1 VGAPL
6 AVRGNLARAEGQ
18 RVTEIFANLGV
29 GFVNAVQPLNFLM
42 IVLGLTIGIIAG
54 ALPGITMLNAIVLV
68 LPFTYLMGIVP
79 ALLLMIGVYCGGVF
93 GGSIT
98 GILFNIPGDPM
109 NVPTTW
115 EGYRLSRQGKTQYAL
130 GLAIMSSAFGGLVS
144 ALFLAFFAPPFA
156 RFALTFS
163 TVEFFAV
170 VVFGLASVS
179 VLGQSAMIPALISLF
194 AGMFLGTIGTEA
206 QYGVERFT
214 FGVPFLKSGVDFVT
228 VLIGL
233 FAIGE
238 VLDQIVTLD
247 ADVVPD
253 QGGASAVPR
262 LPLLDLW
269 PLRWP
274 LLRGTA
280 VGIAIGG
287 LAGAGATVSSFV
299 SYGLEKQISRQPE
312 LFGTGHAG
320 GLVASESSVN
330 GSTGGA
336 MIHLLT
342 LGIPGS
348 AATAVMM
355 GAFLVHGIQPGPL
368 LFTKQPEQ
376 VYTIFAGMI
385 LANLLM
391 IVLGFLAALSFA
403 TLMKVPAPILNT
415 FIVVFCFLG
424 GYALRNDMA
433 DVWLTMLFGILG
445 FVMRRYGLPIPP
457 LVMGIILGPMAE
469 QYFLTSMVAN
479 GNDLG
484 VFVTRPVSAI
494 VLAISAGMVGWAIV
508 RSRRRVLADG

>member
-1 VGAPL
+1 MSDIL
-6 AVRGNLARAEGQ
+6 
-18 RVTEIFANLGV
+18 ANLGI
-29 GFVNAVQPLNFLM
+29 GFLNAAQPLNFLM
-42 IVLGLTIGIIAG
+42 IVVGLVIGIVAG

-79 ALLLMIGVYCGGVF
+79 SLLLMVGVYCGGVF

-115 EGYRLSRQGKTQYAL
+115 EGYRLSRKGKTQYAL

-156 RFALTFS
+156 KFALTFS

-179 VLGQSAMIPALISLF
+179 VLGQSSMTVSLISLF
-194 AGMFLGTIGTEA
+194 SGMFLGTIGTEG

-214 FGVPFLKSGVDFVT
+214 LNVPFLKTGVDFVT

-238 VLDQIVTLD
+238 VLDQL
-247 ADVVPD
+247 AAREHAPENP
-253 QGGASAVPR
+253 GAVAVPR
-262 LPLLDLW
+262 LPLLALW

-274 LLRGTA
+274 LMRGTA
-280 VGIAIGG
+280 VGIAVGG

-299 SYGLEKQISRQPE
+299 SYGLEKHFSKQPE
-312 LFGTGHAG
+312 LFGTGHAP

-355 GAFLVHGIQPGPL
+355 GAFLLHGIQPGPL
-368 LFTKQPEQ
+368 LFTKQPEE

-385 LANLLM
+385 LANVLM
-391 IVLGFLAALSFA
+391 IALGFLAALCFA
-403 TLMKVPAPILNT
+403 SLMKVPAPILNT
-415 FIVVFCFLG
+415 FIVVFCFIG
-424 GYALRNDMA
+424 AYALRNDMA
-433 DVWLTMLFGILG
+433 DVWLTMLFGVLG
-445 FVMRRYGLPIPP
+445 FFMRRYGLPIPP
-457 LVMGIILGPMAE
+457 LVMGVILGPMAE
-469 QYFLTSMVAN
+469 GYFLTSMVAN
-479 GNDLG
+479 QNNLT
-484 VFVTRPVSAI
+484 VFVTRPVSAV
-494 VLAISAGMVGWAIV
+494 VLSISVLMVLWPVVKEAL
-508 RSRRRVLADG
+508 RRREAASLEIRAS

>member
-1 VGAPL
+1 
-6 AVRGNLARAEGQ
+6 NLA
-18 RVTEIFANLGV
+18 
-29 GFVNAVQPLNFLM
+29 M
-42 IVLGLTIGIIAG
+42 IVLGLAIGIVAG
-54 ALPGITMLNAIVLV
+54 ALPGITMLNSIVLV
-68 LPFTYLMGIVP
+68 LPFTYVMGIVP

-115 EGYRLSRQGKTQYAL
+115 EGHRLSRKGQTRYAL
-130 GLAIMSSAFGGLVS
+130 GLAIMSSAFGGLAS
-144 ALFLAFFAPPFA
+144 ALVLAFLAPPFA
-156 RFALTFS
+156 RFALGFS
-163 TVEFFAV
+163 TVEFFSV
-170 VVFGLASVS
+170 VLFGLASVA
-179 VLGQSAMIPALISLF
+179 VLGQSSMPAALVSLF
-194 AGMFLGTIGTEA
+194 AGVFLGTIGTEA

-214 FGVPFLKSGVDFVT
+214 FGVPFLKTGVDFVT

-238 VLDQIVTLD
+238 VLEQ
-247 ADVVPD
+247 VVSRQPE
-253 QGGASAVPR
+253 AAPENPSARAVPR

-269 PLRWP
+269 PLRGP

-280 VGIAIGG
+280 VGITVGG

-299 SYGLEKQISRQPE
+299 SYGFEKQLSREPE

-355 GAFLVHGIQPGPL
+355 GAFLIHGIQPGPL
-368 LFTKQPEQ
+368 LFTRQPEQ
-376 VYTIFAGMI
+376 VYTIIAGMI
-385 LANLLM
+385 LANLVM
-391 IVLGFLAALSFA
+391 IALGYLAAMSFA
-403 TLMKVPAPILNT
+403 LLMRVPAPILNT

-424 GYALRNDMA
+424 GYALRNDLA
-433 DVWLTMLFGILG
+433 DVWLTMLFGVLG
-445 FVMRRYGLPIPP
+445 FFMRRYDLPIPP
-457 LVMGIILGPMAE
+457 FVMGIILGPMAE
-469 QYFLTSMVAN
+469 QYFLTSMVSHQ
-479 GNDLG
+479 NDLT
-484 VFVTRPVSAI
+484 VFLTRPVSA
-494 VLAISAGMVGWAIV
+494 VLLFLAVSLVTWP
-508 RSRRRVLADG
+508 SLRRLRARLRAPARP

>member
-1 VGAPL
+1 M
-6 AVRGNLARAEGQ
+6 
-18 RVTEIFANLGV
+18 TEILANLGV
-29 GFVNAVQPLNFLM
+29 GFFNALQPLNLSM
-42 IVLGLTIGIIAG
+42 IVLGLVIGILAG
-54 ALPGITMLNAIVLV
+54 ALPGITMLNSIVLV

-115 EGYRLSRQGKTQYAL
+115 EGYRMSRQGQTRYAL
-130 GLAIMSSAFGGLVS
+130 GLAIMSSAIGGLVS
-144 ALFLAFFAPPFA
+144 ALFLAFLAPPFA
-156 RFALTFS
+156 KFALSFS
-163 TVEFFAV
+163 SVEFFSV

-179 VLGQSAMIPALISLF
+179 VLGPSSMTSALVSLG

-214 FGVPFLKSGVDFVT
+214 FGVPFLKTGVDFVT

-238 VLDQIVTLD
+238 VLDQ
-247 ADVVPD
+247 VVARVAEAAPEAPP
-253 QGGASAVPR
+253 GRAVPR
-262 LPLLDLW
+262 LPILDLW
-269 PLRWP
+269 PLRGP
-274 LLRGTA
+274 LVRGTL
-280 VGIAIGG
+280 VGIAVGG

-299 SYGLEKQISRQPE
+299 SYGLEKQISRRPE

-355 GAFLVHGIQPGPL
+355 GAFMIHGIQPGPL
-368 LFTKQPEQ
+368 LFTKQPVE

-385 LANLLM
+385 LANVLM
-391 IVLGFLAALSFA
+391 IALGFLAALSFA
-403 TLMKVPAPILNT
+403 MLMRVPAPILNT
-415 FIVVFCFLG
+415 FIVVFCFIG
-424 GYALRNDMA
+424 AYALRNDMA
-433 DVWLTMLFGILG
+433 DVWITMLVGVLG
-445 FVMRRYGLPIPP
+445 FFMRRYDLPIPP
-457 LVMGIILGPMAE
+457 LVMGIILGPLAE
-469 QYFLTSMVAN
+469 QYFLTAMVSN
-479 GNDLG
+479 GNDLT
-484 VFVTRPVSAI
+484 VFVTRP
-494 VLAISAGMVGWAIV
+494 ISAFALALAVALVAWASI
-508 RSRRRVLADG
+508 RRARARRRPAPAA

>member
-1 VGAPL
+1 M
-6 AVRGNLARAEGQ
+6 
-18 RVTEIFANLGV
+18 TELANLGG
-29 GFVNAVQPLNFLM
+29 GFVNALQPLNFAMTL
-42 IVLGLTIGIIAG
+42 LGLTIGIVAG

-68 LPFTYLMGIVP
+68 LPFTYLMDIAP

-115 EGYRLSRQGKTQYAL
+115 EGYRLTRQGQSQYAL

-144 ALFLAFFAPPFA
+144 ALFLAFFGP
-156 RFALTFS
+156 
-163 TVEFFAV
+163 
-170 VVFGLASVS
+170 ASVS
-179 VLGQSAMIPALISLF
+179 VLGQSSMTSALLSLF

-206 QYGVERFT
+206 MYGVERFT
-214 FGVPFLKSGVDFVT
+214 FDVPFLKTGVDFVT

-238 VLDQIVTLD
+238 VLEQ
-247 ADVVPD
+247 VVLPE
-253 QGGASAVPR
+253 AAPAPATARAVPR

-269 PLRWP
+269 PLRWS
-274 LLRGTA
+274 LARGTLVGVA
-280 VGIAIGG
+280 VGG

-299 SYGLEKQISRQPE
+299 SYGLEKQVSRQPE
-312 LFGTGHAG
+312 LFGTGHAP

-355 GAFLVHGIQPGPL
+355 GAFLIHGIQPGPL
-368 LFTKQPEQ
+368 MFTKQPTE
-376 VYTIFAGMI
+376 VYTIVAGMV
-385 LANLLM
+385 LANVVM
-391 IVLGFLAALSFA
+391 IALGFLAALSFA
-403 TLMKVPAPILNT
+403 MLMKVPAAILNT

-424 GYALRNDMA
+424 AYALRNDMA
-433 DVWLTMLFGILG
+433 DVWLTMLFGVLG
-445 FVMRRYGLPIPP
+445 FYMRRYDLPIPP
-457 LVMGIILGPMAE
+457 LVMGVILGPMAE
-469 QYFLTSMVAN
+469 QYFLTSMVSN
-479 GNDLG
+479 GNDLT
-484 VFVTRPVSAI
+484 VFVTRPVSAVI
-494 VLAISAGMVGWAIV
+494 LGLAVLLVVWAV
-508 RSRRRVLADG
+508 LWSSRTRHRLAAAKPHTACLS

>member
-1 VGAPL
+1 M
-6 AVRGNLARAEGQ
+6 AEILGG
-18 RVTEIFANLGV
+18 LGV
-29 GFVNAVQPLNFLM
+29 GFVNAFQPLNFLM
-42 IVLGLTIGIIAG
+42 IVLGLTIGIVAG

-68 LPFTYLMGIVP
+68 LPFTYLTGIVP
-79 ALLLMIGVYCGGVF
+79 ALLLMIGIYCGGVF

-115 EGYRLSRQGKTQYAL
+115 EGYRLNRKGQTQYAL

-163 TVEFFAV
+163 TVEFFSV

-179 VLGQSAMIPALISLF
+179 VLGQHSMAAALVSLF
-194 AGMFLGTIGTEA
+194 TGMFLGTVGTEA

-214 FGVPFLKSGVDFVT
+214 FDVPFLKTGVDFVT

-238 VLDQIVTLD
+238 ILDQIVGT
-247 ADVVPD
+247 AEP
-253 QGGASAVPR
+253 APETPAARAMPR

-269 PLRWP
+269 PLRWS
-274 LLRGTA
+274 LARGTA
-280 VGIAIGG
+280 VGIAVGG

-299 SYGLEKQISRQPE
+299 SYGLEKQISKTPE

-355 GAFLVHGIQPGPL
+355 GAFLIHGIQPGPL
-368 LFTKQPEQ
+368 LFSKQPEQ

-385 LANLLM
+385 LVNVLM
-391 IVLGFLAALSFA
+391 IALGFVAALCFA
-403 TLMKVPAPILNT
+403 TLMRVPAPILNT

-424 GYALRNDMA
+424 AFALRNDMA
-433 DVWLTMLFGILG
+433 DVWLTMLFGVAG
-445 FVMRRYGLPIPP
+445 FFMRRWDLPIPP
-457 LVMGIILGPMAE
+457 LVMGIILGPLAE

-479 GNDLG
+479 RNDLT
-484 VFVTRPVSAI
+484 VFVTRPVSAV
-494 VLAISAGMVGWAIV
+494 VLAMSVGLVAWVAV
-508 RSRRRVLADG
+508 KGARRRAVQVR

>member
-1 VGAPL
+1 VDTL
-6 AVRGNLARAEGQ
+6 
-18 RVTEIFANLGV
+18 ANLGI
-29 GFVNAVQPLNFLM
+29 GFANALQPVNFLM
-42 IVLGLTIGIIAG
+42 ICLGLLIGIVAG
-54 ALPGITMLNAIVLV
+54 ALPGITMINSIVLV
-68 LPFTYLMGIVP
+68 LPFTYVMGIVP
-79 ALLLMIGVYCGGVF
+79 AVLLMIGVYCGGVF

-115 EGYRLSRQGKTQYAL
+115 EGYRLNRQGKTQYAL

-144 ALFLAFFAPPFA
+144 ALCLAFFAPPFA
-156 RFALTFS
+156 KFALGFS
-163 TVEFFAV
+163 TVEFFSV

-179 VLGQSAMIPALISLF
+179 VLGSSSMTAALISLF
-194 AGMFLGTIGTEA
+194 VGMFLGTIGTES

-214 FGVPFLKSGVDFVT
+214 FGLPFLTTGIDFVA

-238 VLDQIVTLD
+238 VIEQLVAVDT
-247 ADVVPD
+247 APVPD
-253 QGGASAVPR
+253 ATVRGAIPR

-269 PLRWP
+269 PLRWS
-274 LLRGTA
+274 LIRGTA
-280 VGIAIGG
+280 VGLAVGG

-299 SYGLEKQISRQPE
+299 SYGLEKQVSKTPE
-312 LFGTGHAG
+312 LFGKGHAG

-336 MIHLLT
+336 MVHLLC

-355 GAFLVHGIQPGPL
+355 GAFLLHGIQPGPM
-368 LFTKQPEQ
+368 LFTKQPVE
-376 VYTIFAGMI
+376 VFTIIAGMI
-385 LANLLM
+385 LVNFVM
-391 IVLGFLAALSFA
+391 ILLGFVAAFSFA
-403 TLMKVPAPILNT
+403 TLMKVPAAILNT

-433 DVWLTMLFGILG
+433 DVWMTMLFGLLG
-445 FVMRRYGLPIPP
+445 YVMRRYDLPIPP

-469 QYFLTSMVAN
+469 QYFLTSMLAHH
-479 GNDLG
+479 NDLS
-484 VFVTRPVSAI
+484 VFVTRPVSAVI
-494 VLAISAGMVGWAIV
+494 LGVTALLVLWAIMKTVLAGRRAALESEAV
-508 RSRRRVLADG
+508 SRP

>member
-1 VGAPL
+1 M
-6 AVRGNLARAEGQ
+6 AEILGG
-18 RVTEIFANLGV
+18 LGV
-29 GFVNAVQPLNFLM
+29 GFLNTFQPLNFLM
-42 IVLGLTIGIIAG
+42 IVLGLGIGIVAG

-68 LPFTYLMGIVP
+68 LPFTYLIGIVP

-115 EGYRLSRQGKTQYAL
+115 EGYKLNRQGRTQYAL

-144 ALFLAFFAPPFA
+144 ALVLAFLAPPFA

-179 VLGQSAMIPALISLF
+179 VLGQHSMAAALVSLF
-194 AGMFLGTIGTEA
+194 TGMFLGTVGTEA
-206 QYGVERFT
+206 QYGVERFV
-214 FGVPFLKSGVDFVT
+214 FGVPFLKTGVDFVT

-238 VLDQIVTLD
+238 VLDQLV
-247 ADVVPD
+247 
-253 QGGASAVPR
+253 GAAPAAETPRTRAVPR
-262 LPLLDLW
+262 LPFLDLW

-274 LLRGTA
+274 LARGTA
-280 VGIAIGG
+280 IGIVVGG

-299 SYGLEKQISRQPE
+299 SYGFEKQISKQPE

-355 GAFLVHGIQPGPL
+355 GAFLIHGIQPGPL

-376 VYTIFAGMI
+376 VYTIVAGMI
-385 LANLLM
+385 LVNLLM
-391 IVLGFLAALSFA
+391 IALGFLAALCFA
-403 TLMKVPAPILNT
+403 TLMRVPASILNT

-424 GYALRNDMA
+424 AFALRNDMA
-433 DVWLTMLFGILG
+433 DVWLTMLFGVAG
-445 FVMRRYGLPIPP
+445 FFMRRWDLPIPP

-469 QYFLTSMVAN
+469 GYFLTSMVAN
-479 GNDLG
+479 GNDLS
-484 VFVTRPVSAI
+484 VFVTRPVSAV
-494 VLAISAGMVGWAIV
+494 VLALAAVMLVWPVVKGSARG
-508 RSRRRVLADG
+508 

>member
-1 VGAPL
+1 MGEVL
-6 AVRGNLARAEGQ
+6 L
-18 RVTEIFANLGV
+18 NLGI
-29 GFVNAVQPLNFLM
+29 GLVNALQPMNLLM
-42 IVLGLTIGIIAG
+42 IVLGLTVGIIAG

-115 EGYRLSRQGKTQYAL
+115 EGYQLSQQGRTQYAL
-130 GLAIMSSAFGGLVS
+130 GLAIMSSAVGGLVS

-156 RFALTFS
+156 RFALTLS
-163 TVEFFAV
+163 SVEFFSV
-170 VVFGLASVS
+170 VLVALNEVS
-179 VLGQSAMIPALISLF
+179 VLNQSSLPAALISLF
-194 AGMFLGTIGTEA
+194 AGLFLGTVGTEA
-206 QYGVERFT
+206 QYGVERFA
-214 FGVPFLKSGVDFVT
+214 FGVPFLKTGVDFVT

-238 VLDQIVTLD
+238 VLDQIVTTTSEP
-247 ADVVPD
+247 APVTPR
-253 QGGASAVPR
+253 ARAVPR
-262 LPLLDLW
+262 LPLLALW
-269 PLRWP
+269 PLRGP

-299 SYGLEKQISRQPE
+299 SYGLEKQISSQPE

-320 GLVASESSVN
+320 GLVSSESSVN

-355 GAFLVHGIQPGPL
+355 GAFLIHGIQPGPL
-368 LFTKQPEQ
+368 LFTKQTEE
-376 VYTIFAGMI
+376 VYTIIAGMI
-385 LANLLM
+385 LANIIM
-391 IVLGFLAALSFA
+391 IALGFLAALSFA
-403 TLMKVPAPILNT
+403 MLMKVPAAILNT
-415 FIVVFCFLG
+415 FIVVFCFVG
-424 GYALRNDMA
+424 AYAMRNDMA
-433 DVWLTMLFGILG
+433 DVWLTMLFGVLG
-445 FVMRRYGLPIPP
+445 FVMRRYDLPIPP
-457 LVMGIILGPMAE
+457 LIMGVILGPMAE
-469 QYFLTSMVAN
+469 QFFLTSMVAN
-479 GNDLG
+479 ANDLR
-484 VFVTRPVSAI
+484 VFITRP
-494 VLAISAGMVGWAIV
+494 ISAVILMMSVLMVLWPAF
-508 RSRRRVLADG
+508 RAWRAAARRG

>member
-1 VGAPL
+1 
-6 AVRGNLARAEGQ
+6 
-18 RVTEIFANLGV
+18 VTEILANLGV
-29 GFVNAVQPLNFLM
+29 GFFNALQPLNLSM
-42 IVLGLTIGIIAG
+42 IVLGLVIGILAG
-54 ALPGITMLNAIVLV
+54 ALPGITMLNSIVLV

-115 EGYRLSRQGKTQYAL
+115 EGYRMSRQGQTRYAL
-130 GLAIMSSAFGGLVS
+130 GLAIMSSAIGGLVS
-144 ALFLAFFAPPFA
+144 ALFLAFLAPPFA
-156 RFALTFS
+156 KFALSFS
-163 TVEFFAV
+163 SVEFFSV

-179 VLGQSAMIPALISLF
+179 VLGPSSMTSALVSLG

-214 FGVPFLKSGVDFVT
+214 FGVPFLKTGVDFVT

-238 VLDQIVTLD
+238 VLDQ
-247 ADVVPD
+247 VVARVAEAAPEAPP
-253 QGGASAVPR
+253 GRAVPR
-262 LPLLDLW
+262 LPILDLW
-269 PLRWP
+269 PLRGP
-274 LLRGTA
+274 LVRGTL
-280 VGIAIGG
+280 VGIAVGG

-299 SYGLEKQISRQPE
+299 SYGLEKQISRRPE

-355 GAFLVHGIQPGPL
+355 GAFMIHGIQPGPL
-368 LFTKQPEQ
+368 LFTKQPVE

-385 LANLLM
+385 LANVLM
-391 IVLGFLAALSFA
+391 IALGFLAALSFA
-403 TLMKVPAPILNT
+403 MLMRVPAPILNT
-415 FIVVFCFLG
+415 FIVVFCFIG
-424 GYALRNDMA
+424 AYALRNDMA
-433 DVWLTMLFGILG
+433 DVWITMLVGVLG
-445 FVMRRYGLPIPP
+445 FFMRRYDLPIPP
-457 LVMGIILGPMAE
+457 LVMGIILGPLAE
-469 QYFLTSMVAN
+469 QYFLTAMVSN
-479 GNDLG
+479 GNDLT
-484 VFVTRPVSAI
+484 VFVTRP
-494 VLAISAGMVGWAIV
+494 ISAFALALAVALVAWASI
-508 RSRRRVLADG
+508 RRARARRRPAPAA

>member
-1 VGAPL
+1 MADIL
-6 AVRGNLARAEGQ
+6 GNLA
-18 RVTEIFANLGV
+18 I
-29 GFVNAVQPLNFLM
+29 GFLNAAQPLNFAM
-42 IVLGLTIGIIAG
+42 ILLGLAIGIVAG
-54 ALPGITMLNAIVLV
+54 ALPGITMLNSIVLV

-115 EGYRLSRQGKTQYAL
+115 EGYRLTRKGQAQYAL
-130 GLAIMSSAFGGLVS
+130 GLAIMSSAFGGLVI

-156 RFALTFS
+156 RFALGFS

-179 VLGQSAMIPALISLF
+179 VLGQSSMPAALVSLF
-194 AGMFLGTIGTEA
+194 AGVFLGTIGTEA

-214 FGVPFLKSGVDFVT
+214 FGVPFLKTGVDFVT

-238 VLDQIVTLD
+238 VLEQ
-247 ADVVPD
+247 VVAV
-253 QGGASAVPR
+253 GGEAAPAAAGARAVPR
-262 LPLLDLW
+262 LPLLELW

-274 LLRGTA
+274 LVRGTA
-280 VGIAIGG
+280 VGIAVGG

-299 SYGLEKQISRQPE
+299 SYGLEKQISKQPE
-312 LFGTGHAG
+312 LFGTGHPG

-355 GAFLVHGIQPGPL
+355 GAFLIHGIQPGPL
-368 LFTKQPEQ
+368 LFTRQPEQ
-376 VYTIFAGMI
+376 VYTIVAGMI
-385 LANLLM
+385 VANVVM
-391 IVLGFLAALSFA
+391 IALGFVAALSFA
-403 TLMKVPAPILNT
+403 LLMRVPAPILNT

-424 GYALRNDMA
+424 AYALRNDLA
-433 DVWLTMLFGILG
+433 DVWLTMLFGVLG
-445 FVMRRYGLPIPP
+445 FFMRRYDLPIPP

-469 QYFLTSMVAN
+469 QYFLTSMVSN
-479 GNDLG
+479 ENDLT
-484 VFVTRPVSAI
+484 VFVTRPVSAV
-494 VLAISAGMVGWAIV
+494 VLMCSLVMVVWPAVRGW
-508 RSRRRVLADG
+508 RRRRPRDPH

>member
-1 VGAPL
+1 MG
-6 AVRGNLARAEGQ
+6 
-18 RVTEIFANLGV
+18 EIFANLGV
-29 GFVNAVQPLNFLM
+29 GFVNAFQPLNFAM
-42 IVLGLTIGIIAG
+42 ILLGLTIGIIAG

-115 EGYRLSRQGKTQYAL
+115 EGYRMSRKGQTQYAL

-144 ALFLAFFAPPFA
+144 ALFLAFLAPPFA
-156 RFALTFS
+156 KVALGFS

-170 VVFGLASVS
+170 VIFGLASVS
-179 VLGQSAMIPALISLF
+179 VLGQSSMAAALISLF
-194 AGMFLGTIGTEA
+194 AGVFLGTIGTEM

-214 FGVPFLKSGVDFVT
+214 FGVPFLKTGVDFVT

-238 VLDQIVTLD
+238 VLEQIVT
-247 ADVVPD
+247 A
-253 QGGASAVPR
+253 GGEAPPENPGARAVPR

-274 LLRGTA
+274 LVRGTA
-280 VGIAIGG
+280 VGIAVGG

-299 SYGLEKQISRQPE
+299 SYGLEKQISKTPE

-355 GAFLVHGIQPGPL
+355 GAFLIHGIQPGPL

-385 LANLLM
+385 LANVVMIALGFVAAMSFALLM
-391 IVLGFLAALSFA
+391 R
-403 TLMKVPAPILNT
+403 VPTAILNT

-424 GYALRNDMA
+424 AYALRNDMA
-433 DVWLTMLFGILG
+433 DVWLTMLFGVLG
-445 FVMRRYGLPIPP
+445 FFMRRYDLPIPP

-469 QYFLTSMVAN
+469 QYFLTSMVSNA
-479 GNDLG
+479 NDLT
-484 VFVTRPVSAI
+484 VFVTRPVSAV
-494 VLAISAGMVGWAIV
+494 VLLCSLFMVVWPAMRAGRV
-508 RSRRRVLADG
+508 RRRAAAVTREPTAPIPRE

>member
-1 VGAPL
+1 M
-6 AVRGNLARAEGQ
+6 AE
-18 RVTEIFANLGV
+18 ILGGLGG
-29 GFVNAVQPLNFLM
+29 GFVNAVQPLNFAM
-42 IVLGLTIGIIAG
+42 VVLGLVIGILAG
-54 ALPGITMLNAIVLV
+54 ALPGITMLNSIVLV

-130 GLAIMSSAFGGLVS
+130 GLAIVSSAFGDLVS

-163 TVEFFAV
+163 TVEFFSV

-179 VLGQSAMIPALISLF
+179 VLGQTALPAATVSLF
-194 AGMFLGTIGTEA
+194 AGMLLGTIGTEA
-206 QYGVERFT
+206 QYGIERFT
-214 FGVPFLKSGVDFVT
+214 FGVPFLKTGIDFVT

-238 VLDQIVTLD
+238 VLDQISARGAAMPAAPVTR
-247 ADVVPD
+247 
-253 QGGASAVPR
+253 AVPR
-262 LPLLDLW
+262 LPLVDLW

-274 LLRGTA
+274 LVRGTA
-280 VGIAIGG
+280 IGIAVGG

-299 SYGLEKQISRQPE
+299 SYGLEKQISREPE

-355 GAFLVHGIQPGPL
+355 GAFLLHGIQPGPL
-368 LFTKQPEQ
+368 LFSKDPEQ

-385 LANLLM
+385 LANLAM
-391 IVLGFLAALSFA
+391 IALGFLAALSFA
-403 TLMKVPAPILNT
+403 VLMRVPAPVLNT
-415 FIVVFCFLG
+415 FIIVFCFLG
-424 GYALRNDMA
+424 AYALRNDMA
-433 DVWLTMLFGILG
+433 DVWLTMLFGVLG
-445 FVMRRYGLPIPP
+445 FFMRRHDLPIPP
-457 LVMGIILGPMAE
+457 LVMGVILGPMAE

-479 GNDLG
+479 GGDLS
-484 VFVTRPVSAI
+484 VFVRRPVSAV
-494 VLAISAGMVGWAIV
+494 VLALALLMLLWPFVKARW
-508 RSRRRVLADG
+508 SRGRRTT